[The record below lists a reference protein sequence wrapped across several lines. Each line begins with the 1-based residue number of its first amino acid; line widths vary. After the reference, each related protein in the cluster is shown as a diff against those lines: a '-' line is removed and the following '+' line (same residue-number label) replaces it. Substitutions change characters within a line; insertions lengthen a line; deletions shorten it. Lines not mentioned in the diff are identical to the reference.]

1 MDSTAYLRDTCS
13 RAERALARAWGR
25 AVRLAPGQ
33 PLTARGNVCRF
44 LLRDGPPGAPP
55 SVIVKRAR
63 IRPGRRYEP
72 DAAEYAGTAWLLF
85 NDWAGLQ
92 FLTEVGGPLPP
103 APRFY
108 AGDREAGLIV
118 LEDLGPG
125 ANLDDLLCGADP
137 ARAEEA
143 LIALAATLGRM
154 HAATIGRQAVF
165 DRIRAALG
173 PGANGSPFAGYEWL
187 AAVLQRTAAALDL
200 RLPPGVDPELRAL
213 IAAIRDPGPF
223 LAYTHGDSCPG
234 NCLCPGATV
243 RLCDF
248 ELGAF
253 RPALLD
259 GICGRIHFP
268 TCRSVTRVPPDIP
281 PRMEAA
287 YRAALVGGCPEAADD
302 GYFYRAVVEACI
314 YWALLRCQW
323 SMPPA
328 VLPDSADEW
337 GVPALQQIVLIRF
350 DLAAQVTAQF
360 GHLEAI
366 GATFA
371 AMARELRTRWPPEA
385 DAAPYHAAFRAGVA
399 V

>member
-1 MDSTAYLRDTCS
+1 MDSAEYLRETCVLT
-13 RAERALARAWGR
+13 EFALTRAWGGT
-25 AVRLAPGQ
+25 VRLVPG
-33 PLTARGNVCRF
+33 PALNERGNVHRF
-44 LLRDGPPGAPP
+44 LVRAGPPAAPR

-63 IRPGRRYEP
+63 MRANQRYDP
-72 DAAEYAGTAWLLF
+72 DATEYAGTAWLLF

-92 FLTEVGGPLPP
+92 FLTAVGGPLPP

-108 AGDREAGLIV
+108 AGDRQAGLIV
-118 LEDLGPG
+118 LEDLGDG
-125 ANLDDLLCGADP
+125 ARLDDLLRGDDP
-137 ARAEEA
+137 ARAEQA
-143 LIALAATLGRM
+143 MTALAATLGRM
-154 HAATIGRQAVF
+154 HAATIGKQAVF

-173 PGANGSPFAGYEWL
+173 AGMNRSPFDDYSWL
-187 AAVLQRTAAALDL
+187 AAVLRRTAAALDI
-200 RLPPGVDPELRAL
+200 RLPRGADAELGAL
-213 IAAIRDPGPF
+213 IAALREPGPF

-234 NCLCPGATV
+234 NCLCAGATV

-248 ELGAF
+248 ELGGF

-268 TCRSVTRVPPDIP
+268 TCRSVSRSPQAIP
-281 PRMEAA
+281 LRMEAV
-287 YRAALVGGCPEAADD
+287 YRAALAEGCPEAADD

-323 SMPPA
+323 SMPLA
-328 VLPDSADEW
+328 VLPERADEW
-337 GVPALQQIVLIRF
+337 GIPALQQIVLIRF

-371 AMARELRTRWPPEA
+371 AMAATLRRRWPPEA
-385 DAAPYHAAFRAGVA
+385 DAAPYHPAFRAGV
-399 V
+399 VV

>member
-1 MDSTAYLRDTCS
+1 M
-13 RAERALARAWGR
+13 RAN
-25 AVRLAPGQ
+25 Q
-33 PLTARGNVCRF
+33 
-44 LLRDGPPGAPP
+44 
-55 SVIVKRAR
+55 
-63 IRPGRRYEP
+63 RYDP

-92 FLTEVGGPLPP
+92 FLTEVGGSLPP

-108 AGDREAGLIV
+108 AGDRQAGLIV
-118 LEDLGPG
+118 LEDLGDG
-125 ANLDDLLCGADP
+125 ESLDDLLSGDDP
-137 ARAEEA
+137 ARAEQA
-143 LIALAATLGRM
+143 MIALAATLGRL
-154 HAATIGRQAVF
+154 HAATIGKQAVF

-173 PGANGSPFAGYEWL
+173 SGMSRSPFDDYRWL
-187 AAVLQRTAAALDL
+187 GAVLDRTATALDI
-200 RLPPGVDPELRAL
+200 RLPRGADTELRAL
-213 IAAIRDPGPF
+213 ITAIRAPGPF
-223 LAYTHGDSCPG
+223 LAYTHGDSCPA
-234 NCLCPGATV
+234 NCLCIGATV

-248 ELGAF
+248 ELGGF

-268 TCRSVTRVPPDIP
+268 TCRSVRRSPQAIP
-281 PRMEAA
+281 LRMEAA
-287 YRAALVGGCPEAADD
+287 YRAALAEGCPEAADD

-323 SMPPA
+323 SMPLA
-328 VLPDSADEW
+328 VLPERPDEW
-337 GVPALQQIVLIRF
+337 GIPALQQIVLIRF

-371 AMARELRTRWPPEA
+371 AMAATLRRRWPPEA
-385 DAAPYHAAFRAGVA
+385 DDAPYHPAFRAGVA

>member
-1 MDSTAYLRDTCS
+1 MDSAEYIRDTCT
-13 RAERALARAWGR
+13 RAERALARAWGG
-25 AVRLAPGQ
+25 AVRLAPGR
-33 PLTARGNVCRF
+33 PLTPRGNVCRC
-44 LLRDGPPGAPP
+44 RVVAGPPGTPP

-72 DAAEYAGTAWLLF
+72 DAAEYGDTAWLLC

-118 LEDLGPG
+118 LEDLGTC
-125 ANLDDLLCGADP
+125 ATLDDLLAGDDP
-137 ARAEEA
+137 ARAEAA
-143 LIALAATLGRM
+143 LIALAATLGRL
-154 HAATIGRQAVF
+154 HAATIGKQAVYE
-165 DRIRAALG
+165 RIRAALG
-173 PGANGSPFAGYEWL
+173 PRPRHSPFAGYEWL
-187 AAVLQRTAAALDL
+187 AAVLHQTAATLDI
-200 RLPPGVDPELRAL
+200 RLPPGVAAELRAL
-213 IAAIRDPGPF
+213 IAAIREPGPF

-234 NCLCPGATV
+234 NCLCAGATV
-243 RLCDF
+243 RVCDF

-287 YRAALVGGCPEAADD
+287 YRAALAPGCPEAADD

-323 SMPPA
+323 SIPPA
-328 VLPDSADEW
+328 VLPDSAEEW
-337 GVPALQQIVLIRF
+337 GVAALQQIVLIRF

-360 GHLEAI
+360 GHLEAL

-371 AMARELRTRWPPEA
+371 AMAATLRTRWPPAA
-385 DAAPYHAAFRAGVA
+385 DAAPYHRAFRAGVA